1 MKAKTILITGGSSGI
16 GKKTGQYL
24 ASLGHT
30 VIGTTRRFTLESEQK
45 FSKGT
50 MSMVTMDVTKPLS
63 VKEAVKIIYFNCKSI
78 DVLINNAG
86 YGIAG
91 ALEDT
96 SVKEANNMFLVNLFG
111 LMEVSNQVLP
121 YFREQGYGQI
131 INIGSVA
138 GYVSLPF
145 QGLYSASKA
154 ALLAYSKTLRNELR
168 PHNINVSVIEPGD
181 IRTNFTANR
190 QYTNN
195 TTSKSPYYIRVKRSI
210 GVMEK
215 DEINGSNPIVIAK
228 EINKQINKKHPA
240 IAITV
245 GLKYKIFKLLF
256 YLVPLRLSEYIVYRI
271 YGK

>member
-1 MKAKTILITGGSSGI
+1 MKVKTILITGGSSGI

-24 ASLGHT
+24 ASLGHI
-30 VIGTTRRFTLESEQK
+30 VIGTTRQFVLKDEQL
-45 FSKGT
+45 FEEGT
-50 MSMVTMDVTKPLS
+50 ISMVTMDVSNPIS
-63 VKEAVKIIYFNCKSI
+63 VKKAIAIIYHHCKNI

-96 SVKEANNMFLVNLFG
+96 SVSEANNMFLVNLFG
-111 LMEVSNQVLP
+111 VMEVSNQVLP
-121 YFREQGYGQI
+121 YFRAQGYGQI

-154 ALLAYSKTLRNELR
+154 ALLSYSKTLRNELR
-168 PHNINVSVIEPGD
+168 PYNVTVSVIEPGD
-181 IRTNFTANR
+181 IKTNFTANR
-190 QYTNN
+190 QYTNR
-195 TTSKSPYYIRVKRSI
+195 TTNKSPYYIRAKRSI

-215 DEINGSNPIVIAK
+215 DEINGDAPIVIAK

-245 GLKYKIFKLLF
+245 GFKYKVFKLIF
-256 YLVPLRLSEYIVYRI
+256 SVVPTRLSEYIVYQI

>member
-1 MKAKTILITGGSSGI
+1 MKSKTILITGGSSGI

-30 VIGTTRRFTLESEQK
+30 VIGTTRKVVLESEQSYSEGK
-45 FSKGT
+45 
-50 MSMVTMDVTKPLS
+50 MSMVTMDVSSNLS
-63 VKEAVKIIYFNCKSI
+63 VKEALKLIYTHCKNI

-96 SVKEANNMFLVNLFG
+96 TVKEAIDMFAVNLFG
-111 LMEVSNQVLP
+111 VMEVNNQVLP
-121 YFREQGYGQI
+121 HFRKQGYGQI

-145 QGLYSASKA
+145 QGLYSSSKA
-154 ALLAYSKTLRNELR
+154 ALLSYSKTLRNELR
-168 PHNINVSVIEPGD
+168 PHHISVTVIEPGD
-181 IRTNFTANR
+181 IKTNFTANR
-190 QYTNN
+190 AYTTN
-195 TTSKSPYYIRVKRSI
+195 TTEKSPYFIRAKRSI

-228 EINKQINKKHPA
+228 EINKQINKKHPL
-240 IAITV
+240 IAVTV
-245 GLKYKIFKLLF
+245 GFKYKVFKLLF
-256 YLVPLRLSEYIVYRI
+256 TLLPTRLSEYIVFLI